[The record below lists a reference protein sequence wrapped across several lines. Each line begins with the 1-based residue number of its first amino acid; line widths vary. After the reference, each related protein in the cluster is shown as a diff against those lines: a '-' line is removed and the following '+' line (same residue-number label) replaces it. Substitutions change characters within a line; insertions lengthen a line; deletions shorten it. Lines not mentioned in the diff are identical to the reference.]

1 MTTEYS
7 TSPDST
13 QPAGGDLARI
23 RAEIEGLREEIAR
36 AYVGQEELITGT
48 LAALFAGGHVMIE
61 GVPGLGKTLLVRILG
76 VALGCN
82 FSRIQFTP
90 DLMPSDITGS
100 HIYNQKEQ
108 KFVFVRG
115 PVFTNLLLADEI
127 NRSPAKTHSALL
139 EIMQEKQV
147 TIDNRRYKIEA
158 PFFALAT
165 QNPVESEGTYSL
177 PEAQLDRFLL
187 KLLIQYPLAE
197 EEMGILRMH
206 SEGGAF
212 DLVEKVRPVMGPER
226 VLEIM
231 AMAESVKISE
241 ALLDY
246 ITRLVRATRER
257 RDIYLGCSPRAGIA
271 LLRTSR
277 VIALMEGRD
286 FVIPDDVKRLAAP
299 AFRHRIVLTPE
310 AEVEGRSADA
320 VIQEVVA
327 SVEVPRGE

>member
-1 MTTEYS
+1 MADTKIVQMAE
-7 TSPDST
+7 
-13 QPAGGDLARI
+13 RI
-23 RAEIEGLREEIAR
+23 AKLRAEISKV
-36 AYVGQEELITGT
+36 YVGQQELVTGV

-61 GVPGLGKTLLVRILG
+61 GVPGLGKTLLVRVLG

-100 HIYNQKEQ
+100 HIFNQKEG

-115 PVFTNLLLADEI
+115 PIFTNLLLADEI

-139 EIMQEKQV
+139 EIMQERQV
-147 TIDNRRYKIEA
+147 TIDNRRYPIEP

-165 QNPVESEGTYSL
+165 QNPVESEGTYAL

-187 KLLIQYPLAE
+187 KLLIEYPSKE
-197 EEMGILRMH
+197 EELNILRLH
-206 SEGGAF
+206 SEGMTF
-212 DLVEKVRPVMGPER
+212 DTLNETEVLFNAKS
-226 VLEIM
+226 VLEVI
-231 AMAESVKISE
+231 AAAESVKVSE
-241 ALLDY
+241 AILDY
-246 ITRLVRATRER
+246 IGRLVRSTRER

-277 VIALMEGRD
+277 VMALMEGRD
-286 FVIPDDVKRLAAP
+286 FVIPDDVKRLVAP
-299 AFRHRIVLTPE
+299 AFRHRLVLTPE
-310 AEVEGRSADA
+310 AEVEGRTADDI
-320 VIQEVVA
+320 IQEVTA

>member
-1 MTTEYS
+1 MA
-7 TSPDST
+7 D
-13 QPAGGDLARI
+13 ARI
-23 RAEIEGLREEIAR
+23 VKMAEQIAKLRAEISKV
-36 AYVGQEELITGT
+36 YVGQQELVTGV

-61 GVPGLGKTLLVRILG
+61 GVPGLGKTLLVRVLG

-100 HIYNQKEQ
+100 HIFNQKEG

-115 PVFTNLLLADEI
+115 PIFTNLLLADEI

-139 EIMQEKQV
+139 EIMQECQV
-147 TIDNRRYKIEA
+147 TIDNRRYPIEP

-165 QNPVESEGTYSL
+165 QNPVESEGTYAL

-187 KLLIQYPLAE
+187 KLLIDYPSKE
-197 EEMGILRMH
+197 EELNVLRLH
-206 SEGGAF
+206 SEGMTF
-212 DLVEKVRPVMGPER
+212 DTLNETQVLFDAKS
-226 VLEIM
+226 VLEVIST
-231 AMAESVKISE
+231 AESVKISD
-241 ALLDY
+241 AILDY
-246 ITRLVRATRER
+246 IGRLVRATRER

-277 VIALMEGRD
+277 VMALMEGRD
-286 FVIPDDVKRLAAP
+286 FVVPDDVKRLVAP
-299 AFRHRIVLTPE
+299 AFRHRLVLTPE
-310 AEVEGRSADA
+310 AEVEGRTADD
-320 VIQEVVA
+320 VIQEVTA